1 MTNAALA
8 RSNIALVS
16 RPPAARTGLPVPPF
30 AVANVAPSKPAAQR
44 GRYAPNHGVS
54 LRSRIGI
61 GTQVTVFIVFAWV
74 S

>member
-44 GRYAPNHGVS
+44 GRYVADFNACESPQTMVS
-54 LRSRIGI
+54 AFGRESAL
-61 GTQVTVFIVFAWV
+61 VPK
-74 S
+74 